1 MSASEA
7 ERKNILKQM
16 KVRTTYKKD
25 KSWINQQNSEDE
37 RDEIPSPISPQL
49 KSLEGRK
56 SLWSPT
62 PDSKPE
68 RNSGSF
74 TAKEIITTSS
84 SPPVQSVNKQFSY
97 SANESNKSSS
107 TSQPSPPSST
117 TGAKVTPSYIIR
129 GQPVNAVSQV
139 KTPTS
144 FNGFQKSY
152 STVQPRTS
160 NSLPR
165 VPMATGHKMSTDEYK
180 KLAPYNVRNKSTDLS
195 DDETP
200 YTQQEQAT
208 RTEQA
213 SSVLRNTSSRDRSY
227 VISAAKR
234 NSGIGTQETSTPFVA
249 KRVQIEEENS
259 PTQKSQTLPKTLSSY
274 LYDDNKRVENH
285 WKETQA
291 KQGSSQVASSG
302 QVTDRSSS
310 PKLTSYSTS
319 NAPETIKSTIKPEPA
334 KITVVREER
343 NNNEKNISKPAT
355 ENEVPTVTTR
365 KDCRVE
371 TTKKSDAL
379 PESLSS
385 YLYDDVNRFE
395 KSRKSTQPAL
405 TPSQTLTTRVTE
417 RPESQKL
424 TSWSTNTESAT
435 SAVKKEPGKITIRES
450 GPPTNTV
457 TPGKESRVET
467 TKKSDALP
475 DSLSS
480 YLHDDVSRL
489 EKSRKSNQPA
499 LTPSQTV
506 TTRVTER
513 PESPKLTSW
522 STNTESTTSAVK
534 KEPGKIT
541 IRESGPPTN
550 TVTTGKESRVE
561 TTKKSDALPDSLSS
575 YLHDDVS
582 RFEKSRKLNQPAQP
596 PSQTVTTRVTER
608 SESPKLTSWST
619 NAESTTSA
627 VKPEPG
633 KMTIRQS
640 GPPTNTVIPGKER
653 VTERPESPKLTSLST
668 HTESTT
674 SAVKKEPGK
683 ITIRESGPPTNTVT
697 TGKER
702 VETTKKSDTLPDSL
716 SSYLYDDASRFEKSR
731 KLNQPAQPP
740 SQTVTTRVTERSESP
755 KLTSW
760 GTNTESTTSAVKP
773 EPGKMTIRQSGPPT
787 NTVTT
792 GKERVETTKK
802 SDALPDALS
811 SFLYDD
817 VNRFEKNRKSNQPA
831 QPPSQTITTRVTE
844 RSESPK
850 LTSWSTHTESTTST
864 VKPEPG
870 KITVFRDE
878 SYGPNRETPK
888 SPVQSRT
895 TRVTENSKDA
905 PGAINLIS
913 SSLSTSATESPQP
926 RTQAG
931 PGKITVIRDQG
942 DADNSRGTS
951 RSTETTTTTTTSRAK
966 ITIETIESISPKPA
980 PRMETKPKEAPAATT
995 SDNKQDLISWSDLD
1009 QSTNTRIAKERTITP
1024 TPVPRQANK
1033 DSEKSA
1039 GEPPLIIISPELNS
1053 NRSNQPSK
1061 PGYINSV
1068 DETKVSETRYRV
1080 PESLDE
1086 PESYISNNRS
1096 SSGNKRVTFSSSET
1110 EFERP
1115 RTPEQRSNSPSPITR
1130 PREATTVTTE
1140 SRYRVPELLEDTML
1154 EAGPSRSSS
1163 RTTVTTTRSTDPLYT
1178 EYMDDSNNRSTRTVS
1193 SSREKTTTTTSV
1205 ETRYE
1210 NSSSDASQYDPQSS
1224 NKGVLFV
1231 KEYVNSRESMKPP
1244 TTSGSFTDYSDDG
1257 EHVSYSSSSSYL
1269 YSSPPERSGEGPCT
1283 YCGREIK
1290 DCPKIILEHL
1300 NIHCHEYCFKCGICH
1315 KPMGDLIDSLF
1326 IHRDV
1331 VHCEGCYEK
1340 LF

>member
-56 SLWSPT
+56 FLWSPT
-62 PDSKPE
+62 PESKPE
-68 RNSGSF
+68 RNSGTF

-84 SPPVQSVNKQFSY
+84 SPPVHSVNKQFSY
-97 SANESNKSSS
+97 SANESNNSSS
-107 TSQPSPPSST
+107 TTSQPSPPPST

-165 VPMATGHKMSTDEYK
+165 VPTATGQKMSTEEYK
-180 KLAPYNVRNKSTDLS
+180 KLAPYNVRNRSTDLS
-195 DDETP
+195 DDEEP
-200 YTQQEQAT
+200 HTQQEQAT

-213 SSVLRNTSSRDRSY
+213 NSVLRNTSSRDRSY

-234 NSGIGTQETSTPFVA
+234 NSGIGTQETSNPFVA
-249 KRVQIEEENS
+249 KRVQIEEEHS

-291 KQGSSQVASSG
+291 KQATPQAAPSG
-302 QVTDRSSS
+302 PVTDRSSS

-319 NAPETIKSTIKPEPA
+319 NIVETKKSQIKPEPA

-343 NNNEKNISKPAT
+343 NNNEKNVSKPVT
-355 ENEVPTVTTR
+355 ESEVPTITTR
-365 KDCRVE
+365 TERVE

-395 KSRKSTQPAL
+395 ESRKSNQPAQ
-405 TPSQTLTTRVTE
+405 TPSQTVTTRVTE
-417 RPESQKL
+417 RSESPKL
-424 TSWSTNTESAT
+424 TSRSTNMESAP
-435 SAVKKEPGKITIRES
+435 SAVKTEPGKITIRES
-450 GPPTNTV
+450 GPPANTV
-457 TPGKESRVET
+457 ATRKERVET
-467 TKKSDALP
+467 TNKSNALP
-475 DSLSS
+475 DALSS
-480 YLHDDVSRL
+480 YLYDDVNRF
-489 EKSRKSNQPA
+489 EKNKKSNQPA
-499 LTPSQTV
+499 QT
-506 TTRVTER
+506 
-513 PESPKLTSW
+513 
-522 STNTESTTSAVK
+522 
-534 KEPGKIT
+534 
-541 IRESGPPTN
+541 
-550 TVTTGKESRVE
+550 
-561 TTKKSDALPDSLSS
+561 
-575 YLHDDVS
+575 
-582 RFEKSRKLNQPAQP
+582 

-619 NAESTTSA
+619 N
-627 VKPEPG
+627 
-633 KMTIRQS
+633 
-640 GPPTNTVIPGKER
+640 
-653 VTERPESPKLTSLST
+653 
-668 HTESTT
+668 TESTP
-674 SAVKKEPGK
+674 SA
-683 ITIRESGPPTNTVT
+683 
-697 TGKER
+697 
-702 VETTKKSDTLPDSL
+702 
-716 SSYLYDDASRFEKSR
+716 
-731 KLNQPAQPP
+731 
-740 SQTVTTRVTERSESP
+740 
-755 KLTSW
+755 
-760 GTNTESTTSAVKP
+760 
-773 EPGKMTIRQSGPPT
+773 
-787 NTVTT
+787 
-792 GKERVETTKK
+792 
-802 SDALPDALS
+802 
-811 SFLYDD
+811 
-817 VNRFEKNRKSNQPA
+817 
-831 QPPSQTITTRVTE
+831 
-844 RSESPK
+844 
-850 LTSWSTHTESTTST
+850 

-878 SYGPNRETPK
+878 SYDTNRETPK
-888 SPVQSRT
+888 SSVESRST
-895 TRVTENSKDA
+895 TRVTGNKDV
-905 PGAINLIS
+905 PGDITLIS
-913 SSLSTSATESPQP
+913 SSLSTSVAESPQP

-931 PGKITVIRDQG
+931 PGKITVLRDEG
-942 DADNSRGTS
+942 DVDNNRATS
-951 RSTETTTTTTTSRAK
+951 RSTETTTITTTSRAK
-966 ITIETIESISPKPA
+966 ITIETIESMSPKPA
-980 PRMETKPKEAPAATT
+980 RRTETKPKEAAAATT
-995 SDNKQDLISWSDLD
+995 SDNQQDLISWSDLD
-1009 QSTNTRIAKERTITP
+1009 SSTNTRTAKERSVSP
-1024 TPVPRQANK
+1024 KPVPRQSNK
-1033 DSEKSA
+1033 NSEKSA
-1039 GEPPLIIISPELNS
+1039 GEPPLIVISPELNS

-1061 PGYINSV
+1061 PGFITTV

-1086 PESYISNNRS
+1086 PESYISNNQA
-1096 SSGNKRVTFSSSET
+1096 SSGNRRVTFTTPET
-1110 EFERP
+1110 ESERP
-1115 RTPEQRSNSPSPITR
+1115 RTPEQRSNSPRPIAR
-1130 PREATTVTTE
+1130 PRETTNTTVTTE
-1140 SRYRVPELLEDTML
+1140 SRYRVPETLEDTML

-1163 RTTVTTTRSTDPLYT
+1163 RTTVTTTRSTDPVYT
-1178 EYMDDSNNRSTRTVS
+1178 EYMDDFNNRSTRTVS

-1205 ETRYE
+1205 ETKYE
-1210 NSSSDASQYDPQSS
+1210 NSSSDANQYDPQSS

-1231 KEYVNSRESMKPP
+1231 KEYVNSRESMKSP
-1244 TTSGSFTDYSDDG
+1244 TASGSFPDYSDDR
-1257 EHVSYSSSSSYL
+1257 ENVSYSSSSSYL

>member
-417 RPESQKL
+417 RPES
-424 TSWSTNTESAT
+424 
-435 SAVKKEPGKITIRES
+435 
-450 GPPTNTV
+450 
-457 TPGKESRVET
+457 
-467 TKKSDALP
+467 
-475 DSLSS
+475 
-480 YLHDDVSRL
+480 
-489 EKSRKSNQPA
+489 
-499 LTPSQTV
+499 
-506 TTRVTER
+506 
-513 PESPKLTSW
+513 PKLTSW

-697 TGKER
+697 TGKESR

>member
-84 SPPVQSVNKQFSY
+84 SPPVHSVNKQFSY

-139 KTPTS
+139 KTPAS

-165 VPMATGHKMSTDEYK
+165 VPTATGHKMSTDEYK

-259 PTQKSQTLPKTLSSY
+259 PTKKSQTLPKTLSSY

-285 WKETQA
+285 WKEAQA
-291 KQGSSQVASSG
+291 KQASSQVASSG

-319 NAPETIKSTIKPEPA
+319 NTVETIKSTIKPEPA

-355 ENEVPTVTTR
+355 ESEVPTVTTR
-365 KDCRVE
+365 KDRVE

-417 RPESQKL
+417 RPESPKL
-424 TSWSTNTESAT
+424 TSRSTHTESTT
-435 SAVKKEPGKITIRES
+435 SAVKTEPGKITIRES

-457 TPGKESRVET
+457 TTGKERVET

-475 DSLSS
+475 ESLSS
-480 YLHDDVSRL
+480 YLYDDVNRF
-489 EKSRKSNQPA
+489 EKSRKSTQPA
-499 LTPSQTV
+499 LTPSQTL

-513 PESPKLTSW
+513 PESPKLTSR
-522 STNTESTTSAVK
+522 STHTESTTSAVK
-534 KEPGKIT
+534 TEPGKIT

-561 TTKKSDALPDSLSS
+561 TTKKSDALPESLSS
-575 YLHDDVS
+575 YLYDDVS

-596 PSQTVTTRVTER
+596 PSQTVTTRGTER

-619 NAESTTSA
+619 HTESTTSA

-633 KMTIRQS
+633 KM
-640 GPPTNTVIPGKER
+640 
-653 VTERPESPKLTSLST
+653 
-668 HTESTT
+668 
-674 SAVKKEPGK
+674 
-683 ITIRESGPPTNTVT
+683 TIRESGPPTNTVT

-702 VETTKKSDTLPDSL
+702 VETTKKSD
-716 SSYLYDDASRFEKSR
+716 
-731 KLNQPAQPP
+731 
-740 SQTVTTRVTERSESP
+740 
-755 KLTSW
+755 
-760 GTNTESTTSAVKP
+760 
-773 EPGKMTIRQSGPPT
+773 
-787 NTVTT
+787 
-792 GKERVETTKK
+792 
-802 SDALPDALS
+802 ALPDTLS

-831 QPPSQTITTRVTE
+831 QPPAQTITTRVTE

-878 SYGPNRETPK
+878 SYGTNRETPK

-913 SSLSTSATESPQP
+913 SSLSTSVTESPQP
-926 RTQAG
+926 RTPAG

-1009 QSTNTRIAKERTITP
+1009 TSTNTRIAKERSITP

-1061 PGYINSV
+1061 PGYINTV

-1115 RTPEQRSNSPSPITR
+1115 RTPEQRSNSPSPIAR
-1130 PREATTVTTE
+1130 PRETTTVTTE

-1163 RTTVTTTRSTDPLYT
+1163 RTTVTTTRSTDPVYT

-1193 SSREKTTTTTSV
+1193 SSREKTTTTTNV

>member
-697 TGKER
+697 TGKESR

-740 SQTVTTRVTERSESP
+740 SQTV
-755 KLTSW
+755 
-760 GTNTESTTSAVKP
+760 
-773 EPGKMTIRQSGPPT
+773 
-787 NTVTT
+787 
-792 GKERVETTKK
+792 
-802 SDALPDALS
+802 
-811 SFLYDD
+811 
-817 VNRFEKNRKSNQPA
+817 
-831 QPPSQTITTRVTE
+831 TTRVTE

>member
-84 SPPVQSVNKQFSY
+84 SPPVHSVNKQFSY

-139 KTPTS
+139 KTPAS

-165 VPMATGHKMSTDEYK
+165 VPTATGHKMSTDEYK

-259 PTQKSQTLPKTLSSY
+259 PTKKSQTLPKTLSSY

-285 WKETQA
+285 WKEAQA
-291 KQGSSQVASSG
+291 KQASSQVASSG

-319 NAPETIKSTIKPEPA
+319 NTVETIKSTIKPEPA

-355 ENEVPTVTTR
+355 ESEVPTVTTR
-365 KDCRVE
+365 KDRVE

-417 RPESQKL
+417 RPESPKL
-424 TSWSTNTESAT
+424 TSRSTHTESTT
-435 SAVKKEPGKITIRES
+435 SAVKTEPGKITIRES

-457 TPGKESRVET
+457 TTGKERVET

-475 DSLSS
+475 ESLSS
-480 YLHDDVSRL
+480 YLYDDVNRF
-489 EKSRKSNQPA
+489 EKSRKSTQPA
-499 LTPSQTV
+499 LTPSQTL

-513 PESPKLTSW
+513 PESPKLTSR
-522 STNTESTTSAVK
+522 STHTESTTSAVK
-534 KEPGKIT
+534 TEPGKIT

-561 TTKKSDALPDSLSS
+561 TTKKSDALPESL
-575 YLHDDVS
+575 YDDVS

-596 PSQTVTTRVTER
+596 PSQTV
-608 SESPKLTSWST
+608 
-619 NAESTTSA
+619 
-627 VKPEPG
+627 
-633 KMTIRQS
+633 
-640 GPPTNTVIPGKER
+640 
-653 VTERPESPKLTSLST
+653 
-668 HTESTT
+668 
-674 SAVKKEPGK
+674 
-683 ITIRESGPPTNTVT
+683 
-697 TGKER
+697 
-702 VETTKKSDTLPDSL
+702 
-716 SSYLYDDASRFEKSR
+716 
-731 KLNQPAQPP
+731 
-740 SQTVTTRVTERSESP
+740 
-755 KLTSW
+755 
-760 GTNTESTTSAVKP
+760 
-773 EPGKMTIRQSGPPT
+773 
-787 NTVTT
+787 
-792 GKERVETTKK
+792 
-802 SDALPDALS
+802 
-811 SFLYDD
+811 
-817 VNRFEKNRKSNQPA
+817 
-831 QPPSQTITTRVTE
+831 TTRVTE

-878 SYGPNRETPK
+878 SYGTNRETPK

-913 SSLSTSATESPQP
+913 SSLSTSVTESPQP
-926 RTQAG
+926 RTPAG

-1009 QSTNTRIAKERTITP
+1009 TSTNTRIAKERSITP

-1061 PGYINSV
+1061 PGYINTV

-1115 RTPEQRSNSPSPITR
+1115 RTPEQRSNSPSPIAR
-1130 PREATTVTTE
+1130 PRETTTVTTE

-1163 RTTVTTTRSTDPLYT
+1163 RTTVTTTRSTDPVYT

-1193 SSREKTTTTTSV
+1193 SSREKTTTTTNV